1 MRINKSAVAAVLSAA
16 TLFAAG
22 AVHAGPPV
30 TVTFKNLNT
39 TTPAS
44 YTRVTSNENSTYV
57 NASPKPVASVTAG
70 VSDSYVVTYLTSPDV
85 GGAYVRY
92 TMGGKT
98 CVFGTTFLN
107 EIIPGGIFNPGG
119 TPNKVPKW
127 TKTATPSGGAVC
139 TATIT
144 SQNLTTY
151 AWSVEFTMK

>member
-57 NASPKPVASVTAG
+57 NASPNPVASVTAG

-85 GGAYVRY
+85 GGR
-92 TMGGKT
+92 
-98 CVFGTTFLN
+98 
-107 EIIPGGIFNPGG
+107 
-119 TPNKVPKW
+119 
-127 TKTATPSGGAVC
+127 VC
-139 TATIT
+139 PLHHGRK
-144 SQNLTTY
+144 NVCF
-151 AWSVEFTMK
+151 WHDFPE